1 MEDVSGVILLRLAVS
16 PILSKQQIA
25 GLCLPAPI
33 YVIIKIPR
41 YHGEEVFT
49 VIQISVSELKLNP
62 GKYVSMVNN
71 EDVYITKNGK
81 LVAKLTTAKPDKVA
95 AAKALFGLLP
105 SDVDLDKAREER
117 LS

>member
-1 MEDVSGVILLRLAVS
+1 M
-16 PILSKQQIA
+16 
-25 GLCLPAPI
+25 
-33 YVIIKIPR
+33 
-41 YHGEEVFT
+41 T
-49 VIQISVSELKLNP
+49 QISVSQLRLDP
-62 GKYVSMVNN
+62 DKYVSMVN
-71 EDVYITKNGK
+71 EGDILITKNGK